1 MTIRTGAAAR
11 VFFACARACGLAA
24 GVVLHAASHAQ
35 AYPVKP
41 VRWIVAT
48 PPGGGAD
55 ILSRALGQKLT
66 ERWGQPVVV
75 ENRGGAGGII
85 GMEAA
90 ARAAP
95 DGYTV
100 LMGTTNFTVNAA
112 IRDKLPYDTLKDFTP
127 ITLVANQPFLFLIHP
142 SLPARTLREFI
153 ALAKARPGQINY
165 ASTGTGGGQHMSME
179 LLKTM
184 TGIDLVHVPY
194 KGSAPGTTDLISG
207 QVQATLA
214 SVLTAGEYVKTGRVR
229 ALAVTTAR
237 RSQLFPDL
245 PTIAEAGVPGFEFTA
260 WFGVLAP
267 AGVPSAI
274 AGILH
279 DDLVKV
285 LTLPEVRQQIAAQGA
300 DIVGSSQAEFA
311 QRIRSEIPK
320 WKKLIADARIQP
332 E

>member
-1 MTIRTGAAAR
+1 MQSRFIAQTFAFAMIVTGPDI
-11 VFFACARACGLAA
+11 
-24 GVVLHAASHAQ
+24 ASAQ
-35 AYPVKP
+35 NFPVKP

-66 ERWGQPVVV
+66 ERWGQAIVV

-95 DGYTV
+95 DGYTI
-100 LMGTTNFTVNAA
+100 LMGTTNFTINAA
-112 IRDKLPYDTLKDFTP
+112 IRDKLPYDPLKDFTP
-127 ITLVANQPFLFLIHP
+127 ITLIAIQPFLFLIHP
-142 SLPARTLREFI
+142 SIPARTLREFI
-153 ALAKARPGQINY
+153 ALAKSRPGQINY

-184 TGIDLVHVPY
+184 TGINLVHVPY

-214 SVLTAGEYVKTGRVR
+214 SVLTAGEYVKAGRVR
-229 ALAVTTAR
+229 ALAVTTAK
-237 RSQLFPDL
+237 RSQLFPNL

-260 WFGVLAP
+260 WFGVLTP
-267 AGVPSAI
+267 AGVPPAI
-274 AGILH
+274 VTALH
-279 DDLVKV
+279 DNLVKV
-285 LTLPEVRQQIAAQGA
+285 LTLPDIKQQIAAQGA
-300 DIVGSSQAEFA
+300 DIVGSSQEEFA

-320 WKKLIADARIQP
+320 WKKLIADANIQP
-332 E
+332 D